1 MSKGGHFD
9 EHKLYCRLEERRF
22 RAMLDLMIKFRDW
35 EEEKIKVQLM
45 QGLSSGAQGVN
56 VENEE
61 GKDFGG
67 LDPILFRPAEG
78 ELQSSQ
84 TIQQQNIR
92 I

>member
-1 MSKGGHFD
+1 
-9 EHKLYCRLEERRF
+9 
-22 RAMLDLMIKFRDW
+22 
-35 EEEKIKVQLM
+35 
-45 QGLSSGAQGVN
+45 VN